1 MRKTV
6 VVFNHL
12 GDAPREVSGGTGT
25 IRGGDVKAAG
35 RTSVWVRSTASRSNN
50 VELYITANDE
60 KEGNRG
66 LGCTTLAKV
75 AFFFTHQAN
84 DWRKGNNEIIPPGE
98 FTVWPG

>member
-1 MRKTV
+1 MGALHGIT
-6 VVFNHL
+6 
-12 GDAPREVSGGTGT
+12 EQQ
-25 IRGGDVKAAG
+25 RGAVY
-35 RTSVWVRSTASRSNN
+35 TTAS
-50 VELYITANDE
+50 DE
-60 KEGNRG
+60 KEDNRG